1 MRDLPRDQ
9 WHIQE
14 RPDLRIVSEDQWS
27 RVQARLAEVRQA
39 YGLKTGATLVRG
51 KNAALYS
58 RHLFSGFLRCGLCN
72 GAMTVVSG
80 GAGSPRYGCLRS
92 WKNGTDVCSNRL
104 TIRAKVADP
113 ALLAGLRAELLR
125 PETVQY
131 VTVALAAEFNRV
143 IDQRPK
149 LRARAE
155 TALREARRRLQ
166 NLVEAV
172 EGGAGA
178 PSLLEAM
185 HRREEEVRRLR
196 GELDALSEPLEQKLA
211 VMPTWVRQQLED
223 TAGLLSETPER
234 TKAEF
239 KRLGLSFVLRP
250 DTAGERPFLK
260 AEGTTDFANLV
271 SGQCFQSSTTDST
284 NPRRAR

>member
-1 MRDLPRDQ
+1 MKSAVETLNPT
-9 WHIQE
+9 
-14 RPDLRIVSEDQWS
+14 
-27 RVQARLAEVRQA
+27 RVRLSIEVPFEELKDSLDAA
-39 YGLKTGATLVRG
+39 YK
-51 KNAALYS
+51 KIN
-58 RHLFSGFLRCGLCN
+58 
-72 GAMTVVSG
+72 
-80 GAGSPRYGCLRS
+80 
-92 WKNGTDVCSNRL
+92 
-104 TIRAKVADP
+104 
-113 ALLAGLRAELLR
+113 
-125 PETVQY
+125 QQ
-131 VTVALAAEFNRV
+131 VTVKGFRKGKIPNRV

-155 TALREARRRLQ
+155 SALREARRRLQ

-185 HRREEEVRRLR
+185 HRREEEVQRLR
-196 GELDALSEPLEQKLA
+196 GELNALSEPLEQKLA

-250 DTAGERPFLK
+250 VHTAGERPFLR
-260 AEGTTDFANLV
+260 AGGTTDFANLI

-284 NPRRAR
+284 HPRRAR